1 MSKGMRRFLLI
12 CAIVF
17 AAGCVISITGFVT
30 GGISG
35 LSRISNRYVW
45 FVAPSDELKTVYL
58 DTSDV
63 KKTSS
68 GQLFDRIKIEG
79 DADVTICSG
88 DTARTASTSGKNVK
102 APEMYIEKG
111 VLYIKYKAGDSG
123 VINLSGKDTYPGVKV
138 FCGSDWT
145 LKSIDIDGSG
155 GDYSIS
161 DVKVSDISADCG
173 SGDLDMKAVH
183 FGKADIKAGSG
194 DTDIESSEGSSLKL
208 KSGSGDIMLKDTA
221 VADSDISA
229 DSGEVDIEGISSRYL
244 KAATGS
250 GDCNIQG
257 VLKGTTDV
265 STKSGDVDI
274 ETELSRDAYEL
285 VTDVRSG
292 EISIDRDDDDEDSH
306 GSKGTHHAKDRQ
318 YTIKVKLDTGDL
330 QMSFR

>member
-1 MSKGMRRFLLI
+1 MSKGMKKFLLI
-12 CAIVF
+12 CAIIF

-35 LSRISNRYVW
+35 LSRISDRYKW
-45 FVAPSDELKTVYL
+45 FVAPSDEVKTVYL

-88 DTARTASTSGKNVK
+88 DTAKTRSTSGKNVK
-102 APEMYIEKG
+102 APEMYIDKG
-111 VLYIKYKAGDSG
+111 VLYIKYKAEDRG
-123 VINLSGKDTYPGVKV
+123 VINLSGKDTYPGVEV

-173 SGDLDMKAVH
+173 SGDFDMRAVH
-183 FGKADIKAGSG
+183 FDKTDIKAGSG
-194 DTDIESSEGSSLKL
+194 ETAIESSKGSSLKL
-208 KSGSGDIMLKDTA
+208 KRGSGDIMLKDID
-221 VADSDISA
+221 VADSDIST

-244 KAATGS
+244 KAVTGC
-250 GDCNIQG
+250 GDCSIQG

-274 ETELSRDAYEL
+274 ETEFSRDAYEL

-292 EISIDRDDDDEDSH
+292 EISIDRDDDED
-306 GSKGTHHAKDRQ
+306 THESKDRHHSKDRK
-318 YTIKVKLDTGDL
+318 YTIKVKVDTGDL